1 MTVSYLKHFSI
12 DITYLNLQPFVPSL
26 SQSQLHSQVSQSHH
40 ARYPS
45 IISCFPQM
53 KPEVPPK
60 APTNSKPEEYLAIGI
75 PAEWVEPLQKLGYTT
90 IEKLKEVEKPG
101 KLANDLNGYK
111 KKNKLDLPGL
121 SPEVVG
127 EWIKNVPIPLHKIL
141 SLNHSV
147 GASFLSL
154 GCH

>member
-1 MTVSYLKHFSI
+1 
-12 DITYLNLQPFVPSL
+12 
-26 SQSQLHSQVSQSHH
+26 
-40 ARYPS
+40 
-45 IISCFPQM
+45 M
-53 KPEVPPK
+53 KPETGAK
-60 APTNSKPEEYLAIGI
+60 APAMSKSEEYEAIGV

-127 EWIKNVPIPLHKIL
+127 EWIK
-141 SLNHSV
+141 S
-147 GASFLSL
+147 
-154 GCH
+154 